1 MLIPFLFFLMLQVNH
16 TKRELHNVFIK
27 KLYRWCLCFLIPHIC
42 VWISSLL
49 KLTSSFIWCRE
60 NLFEEMLQEPDEIAV
75 KRKRTQET
83 LHVLQQAYR
92 VCSQQNLTL
101 YINRHKPCSVEQ

>member
-1 MLIPFLFFLMLQVNH
+1 MKMLIPFLFFLMLQVNH

-27 KLYRWCLCFLIPHIC
+27 KLY
-42 VWISSLL
+42 
-49 KLTSSFIWCRE
+49 RE

>member
-1 MLIPFLFFLMLQVNH
+1 
-16 TKRELHNVFIK
+16 
-27 KLYRWCLCFLIPHIC
+27 
-42 VWISSLL
+42 
-49 KLTSSFIWCRE
+49 
-60 NLFEEMLQEPDEIAV
+60 LFEEMLQEPDEIAV

>member
-1 MLIPFLFFLMLQVNH
+1 M
-16 TKRELHNVFIK
+16 
-27 KLYRWCLCFLIPHIC
+27 
-42 VWISSLL
+42 SSLR
-49 KLTSSFIWCRE
+49 SFTGDARVFNYASHLCLDSLLLLAICIIWCRE

-92 VCSQQNLTL
+92 VCSQPVHTNVILP
-101 YINRHKPCSVEQ
+101 HSVQQKFLFSPEYLELCFSQENSD